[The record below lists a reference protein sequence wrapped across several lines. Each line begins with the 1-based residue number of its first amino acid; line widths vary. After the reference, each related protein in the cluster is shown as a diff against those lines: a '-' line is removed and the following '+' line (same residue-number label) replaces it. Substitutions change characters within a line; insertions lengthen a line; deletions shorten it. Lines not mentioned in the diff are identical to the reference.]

1 MNNMRN
7 TPPMPKLIKR
17 RKPLKSPIR
26 TNLWVARYERRM
38 TQDEVAKRARIARR
52 TVHNIEVGKSL
63 PTLWVALRI
72 ADALDKPVG
81 DIFSLAK

>member
-1 MNNMRN
+1 
-7 TPPMPKLIKR
+7 
-17 RKPLKSPIR
+17 
-26 TNLWVARYERRM
+26 M